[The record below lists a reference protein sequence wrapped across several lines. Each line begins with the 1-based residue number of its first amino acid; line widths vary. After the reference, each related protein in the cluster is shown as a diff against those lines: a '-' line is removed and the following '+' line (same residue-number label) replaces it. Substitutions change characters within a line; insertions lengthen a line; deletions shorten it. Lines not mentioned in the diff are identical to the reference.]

1 MISFLS
7 VVFLSF
13 WGIFDRENSSAWFNR
28 IPDSVFTILKRVVGS
43 VPVGVIGLIV
53 LSQFVAT
60 PEYATSEMK
69 KMSEEELSEVTGAEL
84 LDFTIE
90 QGETNVSGSFSRC
103 PGSWGCTSYTYN
115 YNIDNT
121 DQHFVRLGVDAR
133 IEITGDDGSSLDGLR
148 IDGLKAGHYDD
159 SNQGVGSGNG
169 GFITGT
175 GDGSDGQSFYYGPNF
190 NGHNGCVGCSNN
202 DNSES
207 FDLDGDG
214 LVFDVAGANAGG
226 AQVVI
231 EGPYVE
237 LAYDDFNGSP
247 ELAGIRV
254 GMERIRGGAQ
264 IDSINQISTT
274 IRAQDFGNAFGAD
287 GSASCAGHR
296 MTDCSTTAGANA
308 LNLFGELAFGRDN
321 GFSGD
326 GTEAD
331 GQTWT
336 EDFWISLNAQ
346 DMFWDHNNPAA
357 GTSNAGAASF
367 HTDGAGFWLHATDDV
382 EGGL

>member
-13 WGIFDRENSSAWFNR
+13 WGIFDRGNSSAWFNR
-28 IPDSVFTILKRVVGS
+28 IPDSVFTILKRVAGS
-43 VPVGVIGLIV
+43 VLIGVIGLIV
-53 LSQFVAT
+53 LSQFVAS
-60 PEYATSEMK
+60 PEYVTSEMK

-90 QGETNVSGSFSRC
+90 QGQTNVSGSFSRDTC
-103 PGSWGCTSYTYN
+103 GWYCSNPYTYN

-121 DQHFVRLGVDAR
+121 DQHFVRLGLDAR

-159 SNQGVGSGNG
+159 SEHGVGSGDG

-175 GDGSDGQSFYYGPNF
+175 GDGSAGQSFYYGPHF
-190 NGHNGCVGCSNN
+190 NGHNGCVSCSNN
-202 DNSES
+202 DNSNS

-226 AQVVI
+226 EQVVI

-237 LAYDDFNGSP
+237 LAYDDFNGDP
-247 ELAGIRV
+247 QLAGIRV
-254 GMERIRGGAQ
+254 GMEKIRGGAQ
-264 IDSINQISTT
+264 IESINQISTT
-274 IRAQDFGNAFGAD
+274 IRAQDFNNAGGFD

-296 MTDCSTTAGANA
+296 MNDCSTTGGANA
-308 LNLFGELAFGRDN
+308 LSFFGELAFGSNN

-326 GTEAD
+326 GD
-331 GQTWT
+331 SWT
-336 EDFWISLNAQ
+336 EDFWISVNAQ

-357 GTSNAGAASF
+357 GTSNASAAEF